1 MLILYLI
8 IFLIYF
14 ASNAKLVYKR
24 NKKFFKEL
32 EGSKGPKH
40 ESGDDH
46 KVENYSAATSDHKEI
61 NTTKDDMKLIP
72 LLIKKIIRKISD
84 DFNKLNNTN
93 DTTNTLIVMLVGLII
108 LVASLI
114 ITFYY

>member
-14 ASNAKLVYKR
+14 ASSAKFVYKR

-32 EGSKGPKH
+32 EDSKEPKH

-46 KVENYSAATSDHKEI
+46 KVENYSAATSDDKEI
-61 NTTKDDMKLIP
+61 NTTKNDIELIP
-72 LLIKKIIRKISD
+72 PLIKKIIRKISND
-84 DFNKLNNTN
+84 ANKLNNTN
-93 DTTNTLIVMLVGLII
+93 DATNTLIAMFVGLII